1 MDEWVSWED
10 ARHELN
16 VSRDKM
22 SKLVKDKAIESK
34 DDPLDERRILIRKSS
49 VVSIKA
55 QSTTRPPR
63 KTKETSA

>member
-63 KTKETSA
+63 KTREPQS